1 MDVRNNNILRYFKH
15 ALIVMAFI
23 SGLSV
28 ISIILTLKAKNEGDC
43 IVLAKVEWT
52 SKSKVYYYHL
62 DTSSSSCSFIML
74 YQGIACAVC
83 LGYCVYVIFSRTE
96 NVNPRILPW
105 FTIECIIAALFSL
118 ICAIIFHIGLHKLCN
133 GFLEKNK
140 GYTCEE
146 FESFYDGDK
155 FISLFKGAQVSAS

>member
-83 LGYCVYVIFSRTE
+83 LGYCV
-96 NVNPRILPW
+96 ILPW